1 METAVTHLVNSTVSI
16 SHLHFLEYAAAQ
28 APELSNVHDDRER
41 KKRIGPSVV
50 YEELTQLAIHHE
62 ELTNENHRE
71 MLTLIRRGALGH
83 SRQRALLLRARG
95 MAQLGGQ
102 QPWINPENVPAGE
115 SLKKYGRDLTEIA
128 RDGKLDPVI
137 GREEQI
143 RRAVQ
148 ILSRRT
154 KNNPVLI
161 GEPGVG
167 KTAIAEGLAQRIAL
181 GTYYCVYLHMS
192 DSWFGNGLLLTVTCV
207 IAW

>member
-1 METAVTHLVNSTVSI
+1 M
-16 SHLHFLEYAAAQ
+16 
-28 APELSNVHDDRER
+28 
-41 KKRIGPSVV
+41 
-50 YEELTQLAIHHE
+50 
-62 ELTNENHRE
+62 
-71 MLTLIRRGALGH
+71 MLTRAFVRSG
-83 SRQRALLLRARG
+83 RRALLLQTGAVAAAQRLVLAQQHRG
-95 MAQLGGQ
+95 FAGPGQ
-102 QPWINPENVPAGE
+102 AWINPENVAPGE

-181 GTYYCVYLHMS
+181 GT
-192 DSWFGNGLLLTVTCV
+192 
-207 IAW
+207 

>member
-1 METAVTHLVNSTVSI
+1 MTTVCHLSSSRQSQSAV
-16 SHLHFLEYAAAQ
+16 EA
-28 APELSNVHDDRER
+28 
-41 KKRIGPSVV
+41 
-50 YEELTQLAIHHE
+50 
-62 ELTNENHRE
+62 TN
-71 MLTLIRRGALGH
+71 MLTLLRSADGRRRAAATALVAHRRWFAAVG
-83 SRQRALLLRARG
+83 SGL
-95 MAQLGGQ
+95 
-102 QPWINPENVPAGE
+102 NPNNSSNAWVNPANVPPGE
-115 SLKKYGRDLTEIA
+115 SLRKFGRDLTESA

-181 GTYYCVYLHMS
+181 GTFMYTLYRRLVWLGCIGSHRLSVLRRSARKH
-192 DSWFGNGLLLTVTCV
+192 
-207 IAW
+207 

>member
-1 METAVTHLVNSTVSI
+1 
-16 SHLHFLEYAAAQ
+16 
-28 APELSNVHDDRER
+28 
-41 KKRIGPSVV
+41 
-50 YEELTQLAIHHE
+50 
-62 ELTNENHRE
+62 
-71 MLTLIRRGALGH
+71 MLTLIRRGALGRH
-83 SRQRALLLRARG
+83 RHHALLLHARG

-181 GTYYCVYLHMS
+181 GTY
-192 DSWFGNGLLLTVTCV
+192 CV
-207 IAW
+207 IR